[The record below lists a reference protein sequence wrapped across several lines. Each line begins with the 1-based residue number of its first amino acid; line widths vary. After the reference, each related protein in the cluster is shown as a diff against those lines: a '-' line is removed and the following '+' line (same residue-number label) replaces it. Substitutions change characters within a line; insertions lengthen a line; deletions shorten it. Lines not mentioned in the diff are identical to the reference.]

1 MEGSFVRYQQ
11 SQYLSSSLLPADSY
25 YAIKDNESENFVIDF
40 DDYTK
45 LSCDGAIHYFRLD
58 TTGLPVERYYRILI
72 KTEINGEIVIFD
84 NGNIFKVSR

>member
-1 MEGSFVRYQQ
+1 MPSN
-11 SQYLSSSLLPADSY
+11 SY
-25 YAIKDNESENFVIDF
+25 YAIKDNEIENFVIDF

-72 KTEINGEIVIFD
+72 KTEIDGEIVIFD
-84 NGNIFKVSR
+84 NGNIFKVSRWV

>member
-1 MEGSFVRYQQ
+1 MS
-11 SQYLSSSLLPADSY
+11 
-25 YAIKDNESENFVIDF
+25 IKCTKKRHWNIPLVIDF

>member
-1 MEGSFVRYQQ
+1 M
-11 SQYLSSSLLPADSY
+11 SSSLLPSNTY
-25 YAIKDNESENFVIDF
+25 YAIKDNESENYVIDF

-45 LSCDGAIHYFRLD
+45 LSCDGTIHYFKLD

-72 KTEINGEIVIFD
+72 KTEIDGQIMIFD